1 MVTNQCLFSLQRSVD
16 VVNQKSILCFPKSC
30 SYLLIGL
37 MLGHGEKAMAL
48 LHALSLPVALL
59 LASRSLVPSS
69 RPSFPASFPPLSLI

>member
-1 MVTNQCLFSLQRSVD
+1 
-16 VVNQKSILCFPKSC
+16 
-30 SYLLIGL
+30 

-69 RPSFPASFPPLSLI
+69 RPSFPASFPPLSLIWDFDNFTIL